1 MTSVNGVHGNGAG
14 PIFQPLTI
22 NGVEFP
28 NRLVRS
34 SIGGRLAFYDGTV
47 NPAWGRFERRFA
59 DELLVLV
66 DGGYLRQRL
75 RRRAVRA
82 LLDVPLHHVD
92 CV

>member
-1 MTSVNGVHGNGAG
+1 M
-14 PIFQPLTI
+14 
-22 NGVEFP
+22 
-28 NRLVRS
+28 R
-34 SIGGRLAFYDGTV
+34 
-47 NPAWGRFERRFA
+47 RFERRFA